1 MKFPHI
7 RLAASALLSSVA
19 LASCSE
25 SLPSGVCDGVP
36 GACLDLQL
44 EGTQKYESLD
54 VQLSSRLGSMP
65 KTTLPTAPVQLPT
78 HLRIVPPPGTDSSD
92 ITSVKIRGYSS
103 QKITAFRSFDGLVW
117 PSNSHIS
124 QRTFL
129 EPVGS
134 AIFSINGRTYPVSP
148 DVMYSYMPLSM
159 ALSDFD
165 GDNRT
170 DIAIVSVI
178 PNYASYASSVQGKQ
192 IVSVFTQNPQ
202 GEFVAQSATYQVG
215 INKSG
220 YSSISSGDINGDG
233 NTDLVVPAPGNCA
246 PGDIGNLIYALSG
259 NGKGSFTASSIT
271 TLNGPIS
278 ATIMDVTRD
287 GKQDLV
293 FSYNDTT
300 GSVGLAVQKGT
311 GSGIS
316 ATWSP
321 TQTGYLSFSHALGDY
336 DEDGIMDIAA
346 GSFNNVVN
354 RNIVT
359 LLKGNG
365 DGTYSLME
373 HKSVFDDPGSSL
385 PNAGRTWSVSSS
397 DLNRDGWL
405 DLIVVNDAN
414 SSMKPGV
421 AILYRNGRGT
431 FSTPVYYQTGY
442 GSQRVIVG
450 DIDNDGYTDLVVPNL
465 YANTVSILMGDKTG
479 SFSKVPID
487 VPVATGPRDVALL
500 DINAD
505 KKLDLIVLGAGS
517 RAIHVYLN
525 TLP

>member
-1 MKFPHI
+1 MKFSHI
-7 RLAASALLSSVA
+7 GLAAAALLSGTA

-25 SLPSGVCDGVP
+25 SLPSGVCDGVS
-36 GACLDLQL
+36 GACLDLRL
-44 EGTQKYESLD
+44 EGFQKYESLD

-65 KTTLPTAPVQLPT
+65 KTTLPTVPVQLPT
-78 HLRIVPPPGTDSSD
+78 HLRIIPPPGTDSSD

-103 QKITAFRSFDGLVW
+103 QKITAFREFDGLVW

-129 EPVGS
+129 DPVGS
-134 AIFSINGRTYPVSP
+134 AIFSIYGRAYPILP
-148 DVMYSYMPLSM
+148 DLMYSYMPFSM
-159 ALSDFD
+159 TLSDFD

-178 PNYASYASSVQGKQ
+178 PSYSSYASSVQGKQ
-192 IVSVFTQNPQ
+192 LVSIFTQNSQ
-202 GEFVAQSATYQVG
+202 GEFIPQSATYQAG
-215 INKSG
+215 INKCG

-233 NTDLVVPAPGNCA
+233 NVDLVVPAPGNCA
-246 PGDIGNLIYALSG
+246 PGDLGNLIYALNG
-259 NGKGSFTASSIT
+259 NGKGSFTANTIA

-278 ATIMDVTRD
+278 ATIIDVTRD
-287 GKQDLV
+287 GRQDLV

-300 GSVGLAVQKGT
+300 GNVGLAVQKGT

-336 DEDGIMDIAA
+336 DGDGIMDIAA
-346 GSFNNVVN
+346 GSFDNAGSK
-354 RNIVT
+354 NIVT
-359 LLKGNG
+359 LLKGVG

-373 HKSVFDDPGSSL
+373 HKSVFDAPGSSL

-405 DLIVVNDAN
+405 DLIVVSDAN
-414 SSMKPGV
+414 NSMKPGV
-421 AILYRNGRGT
+421 AILYGNGRGT

-442 GSQRVIVG
+442 GSLRVSVG
-450 DIDNDGYTDLVVPNL
+450 DVDNDGYTDLVVPNL
-465 YANTVSILMGDKTG
+465 YANTVSVLIGDKTG
-479 SFSKVPID
+479 SFSKIPID
-487 VPVATGPRDVALL
+487 VPVATGPRDVALI

-517 RAIHVYLN
+517 RAIHVYVN
-525 TLP
+525 NLP